1 MITPEKQFFIFGL
14 GHREKH
20 LYKDGALTCIR
31 TDETVYKW
39 NVVREKFLYDRYMVV
54 VWTKE
59 NNIFLVE
66 ENEHGLYVSDIT
78 NGEERKNSVCL
89 AESEINL
96 PDFPPA
102 NSPCGA
108 DPAPICR
115 SSESAVFIPGV
126 TSRPRPFPGCGS
138 CRPFSEQASERRPRP
153 EKQSRSFRN
162 G

>member
-31 TDETVYKW
+31 TGKTVYKW
-39 NVVREKFLYDRYMVV
+39 NVEREKLLYDRYMVV

-59 NNIFLVE
+59 KEIFLIE

-96 PDFPPA
+96 PDFEEYKYPA
-102 NSPCGA
+102 QMRILHQEVLTS
-108 DPAPICR
+108 
-115 SSESAVFIPGV
+115 FIGNEPV
-126 TSRPRPFPGCGS
+126 PNIYVYDKAWL
-138 CRPFSEQASERRPRP
+138 FS
-153 EKQSRSFRN
+153 
-162 G
+162 